1 MNEKERVPGNT
12 TVAPEVLETIIQMT
26 ADDTQGVARLYTNNN
41 NQNGVKMKITDGT
54 VNADVYIVLESNCS
68 TLEVCKHLQSKIAR
82 AIKEMVGMSVGY
94 INIHIEDFNYPEMR
108 ETMAALKERTYL
120 RGIALQALY
129 EYDLTGHSVT
139 DILTNRFET
148 EDVPDDDAKKFVID
162 LVVGV
167 INNKNEIDGL
177 INKYAEDWPI
187 DQIAAIDRNIIR
199 IAAYEFAVSKE
210 TPDKVAINESVELAK
225 AFGSDT
231 APKFVNGVLGSIAD
245 NLTNTVA

>member
-1 MNEKERVPGNT
+1 
-12 TVAPEVLETIIQMT
+12 
-26 ADDTQGVARLYTNNN
+26 
-41 NQNGVKMKITDGT
+41 
-54 VNADVYIVLESNCS
+54 
-68 TLEVCKHLQSKIAR
+68 
-82 AIKEMVGMSVGY
+82 
-94 INIHIEDFNYPEMR
+94 
-108 ETMAALKERTYL
+108 MAEFKERTYL